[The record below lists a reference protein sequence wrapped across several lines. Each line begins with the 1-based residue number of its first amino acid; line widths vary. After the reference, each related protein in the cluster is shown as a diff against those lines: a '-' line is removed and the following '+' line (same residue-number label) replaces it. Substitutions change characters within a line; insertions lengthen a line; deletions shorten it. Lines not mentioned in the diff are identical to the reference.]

1 VAADYNVAE
10 AAHRMFVH
18 ANTLKYRL
26 KRIRTLI
33 GGDPA
38 RGDLRLQVELALKM
52 LDLPR
57 LSAPAPTP
65 ATGN

>member
-1 VAADYNVAE
+1 MAADYNVGE
-10 AAHRMFVH
+10 AASRMYVH

-26 KRIRTLI
+26 KRVRALL
-33 GGDPA
+33 GGDPS

-57 LSAPAPTP
+57 LTASAPPSAS
-65 ATGN
+65 